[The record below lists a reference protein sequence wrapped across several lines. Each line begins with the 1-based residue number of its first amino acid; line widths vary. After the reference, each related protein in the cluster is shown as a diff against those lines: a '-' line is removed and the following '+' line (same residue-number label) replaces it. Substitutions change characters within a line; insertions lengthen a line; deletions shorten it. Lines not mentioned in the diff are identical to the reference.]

1 MAHVAPSVQFPR
13 ATHRSIRPSHFLA
26 PLALAAVV
34 AAIVLVV
41 VHRPKAQAPRATSAT
56 RVHRHLPPYWTV
68 RPGDTYTTIAAR
80 TGLTIADL
88 QMLNP
93 AVDPVGIYPGER
105 LNLWRHPPTARPKPL
120 GPQFWTVRPGQS
132 FGLIAAKT
140 KISLATLEQ
149 LNPKLKPSTL
159 QPGDRVRL
167 RR

>member
-1 MAHVAPSVQFPR
+1 MAHVAPSPQLPR
-13 ATHRSIRPSHFLA
+13 PTHRAFRLSHLLA
-26 PLALAAVV
+26 PLAFAAVV

-41 VHRPKAQAPRATSAT
+41 THAPKATTARPTGTT
-56 RVHRHLPPYWTV
+56 RPHRRLPPYWIV
-68 RPGDTYTTIAAR
+68 RPGDTYTTIAHR

-88 QMLNP
+88 EVLNP
-93 AVDPVGIYPGER
+93 AVDPVGIHPGQR
-105 LNLWRHPPTARPKPL
+105 LNLWRHPPTARRKPP
-120 GPQFWTVRPGQS
+120 GPQFWTVRSGES

-149 LNPKLKPSTL
+149 LNPHLKPSAL